1 MLTYIT
7 FHMRTREKNQENLS
21 INDDTNSFKIEQIFA
36 YAALFFAP
44 NRFCMCSPVG
54 VYHRDNK
61 RDKNRYGFRS
71 SVRFYE
77 IIKTKADIDKK
88 NRRSS
93 SS

>member
-1 MLTYIT
+1 
-7 FHMRTREKNQENLS
+7 MRTREKNQENLS

-36 YAALFFAP
+36 YAALFCTESFL
-44 NRFCMCSPVG
+44 CVS

-61 RDKNRYGFRS
+61 RDKNRYEFRYEF
-71 SVRFYE
+71 VRFYE